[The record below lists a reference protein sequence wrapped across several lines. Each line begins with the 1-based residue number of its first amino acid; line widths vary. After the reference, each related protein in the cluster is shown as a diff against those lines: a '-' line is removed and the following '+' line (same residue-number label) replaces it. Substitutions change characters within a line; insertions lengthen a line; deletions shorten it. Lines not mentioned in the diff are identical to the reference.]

1 MGELFLIRHGHAE
14 GGAPGG
20 DAARRLTAEGEDA
33 ARSVGAGLA
42 RLGVRPDRILCSPYT
57 RAQQT
62 AGHIAEALGS
72 QAISTHDGI
81 TPSGRARVIAEELME
96 QRGTT
101 LVVSHLPLLPE
112 IAAEL
117 MSAPVQVN
125 FRPATTLHL
134 TVVGR
139 SPAFLSG
146 CYDAEAL
153 SALIG

>member
-14 GGAPGG
+14 ASAHGG
-20 DAARRLTAEGEDA
+20 DAARRLTTEGEAA
-33 ARSVGAGLA
+33 ARSVGTGLA
-42 RLGVRPDRILCSPYT
+42 RLGIRPDRLLCSPYT

-62 AGHIAEALGS
+62 AGHITGALEGLT
-72 QAISTHDGI
+72 IDTHDGI
-81 TPSGRARVIAEELME
+81 TPSGRARMVADELIE

-125 FRPATTLHL
+125 FRPATVLHL

-153 SALIG
+153 AALIG